1 MDTTKETSNQSKESM
16 EKLKRIKSSKFQQI
30 LASILVGF
38 EVGKR
43 ERERE
48 RERKGGVDVL
58 AT

>member
-1 MDTTKETSNQSKESM
+1 M
-16 EKLKRIKSSKFQQI
+16 EKLERIKSSKFQQI

-48 RERKGGVDVL
+48 REASTAWLPREVEMKLGKKRGSSNE
-58 AT
+58 

>member
-48 RERKGGVDVL
+48 RKGGVDVL

>member
-1 MDTTKETSNQSKESM
+1 M

-48 RERKGGVDVL
+48 RKGGVDVL